1 MENVPSRLY
10 PGRFFVLF
18 AVSVTLTLVFAAAAG
33 AQNETSGIPPETA
46 AQGSNPDNTSAPP
59 DVITIAAD
67 CTVDEGA
74 SITVA
79 DSDGTEA
86 RFIDGQKEIEIIGE
100 GGEVRI
106 EGPNDAN
113 MSDHAEFDTSD
124 TAFDTDGD
132 YTVVTSTSITCEA
145 AAAEPQTDGE
155 AEADQ
160 QSGGNAD
167 KQYEGEVIKVTI
179 VKGLPK
185 TGGPSPL
192 LIPWVLAFVVV
203 GITVLRRS

>member
-1 MENVPSRLY
+1 MENVPSRPH

-33 AQNETSGIPPETA
+33 AQNETSGIPTGTA

-86 RFIDGQKEIEIIGE
+86 VFTDGQQEIEIAGN
-100 GGEVRI
+100 GEVTI
-106 EGPNDAN
+106 TGPNDDYIG
-113 MSDHAEFDTSD
+113 DHATFSGTDDDFDTN
-124 TAFDTDGD
+124 GE